1 MRGGRG
7 PIRRSNKNFP
17 LLALTLS
24 VPLLALL
31 GFLGY
36 RFFDR
41 SRPDL
46 PRPVS
51 QRARAKIAPGSRNA
65 ARRTKKI
72 VLIVDDVGYDD
83 KYLSAL
89 TSLNVKLNFAV
100 IPGTPNARR
109 SAEMLGRRGFE
120 VLCHLPMEPL
130 GHPDV
135 SAGAGAILTSMTS
148 AEVRSTT
155 RQHIRSIPYARGVNN
170 HMGSRATTDRRVM
183 GAVMDVLEQ
192 EGAYFVD
199 SMTTPDS
206 LGVEVARGRGV
217 RVVSRNVFL
226 DHDVA
231 EAAVRKQLSSLVAI
245 AEQKGIAVGIAH
257 LHPATVSVLQQE
269 VPRLEA
275 RGFRFVSAAEAV
287 N

>member
-1 MRGGRG
+1 MGGRG
-7 PIRRSNKNFP
+7 PIRRSSNRFP
-17 LLALTLS
+17 LLALTLA
-24 VPLLALL
+24 VPVLALL
-31 GFLGY
+31 SFLAY

-41 SRPDL
+41 ARPQSS
-46 PRPVS
+46 PVKDQIS
-51 QRARAKIAPGSRNA
+51 RAKSSSQGPRHAKR
-65 ARRTKKI
+65 I
-72 VLIVDDVGYDD
+72 VLIIDDIGYDD
-83 KYLSAL
+83 RYVPAL

-100 IPGTPNARR
+100 IPGTPKARR
-109 SAEMLGRRGFE
+109 SAEMLGQQGFE
-120 VLCHLPMEPL
+120 VLCHLPMEPV

-135 SAGAGAILTSMTS
+135 SAGDGAILTSMTT

-155 RQHIRSIPYARGVNN
+155 RQHIRSIPFAKGVNN

-183 GAVMDVLEQ
+183 SAVMDVLEQ

-206 LGVEVARGRGV
+206 LGVEMARRQGV
-217 RVVSRNVFL
+217 RVASRHIFL
-226 DHDVA
+226 DHEVN
-231 EAAVRKQLSSLVAI
+231 EKAVRKQLFSLAAL

-257 LHPATVSVLQQE
+257 LHPATVSVLQRE